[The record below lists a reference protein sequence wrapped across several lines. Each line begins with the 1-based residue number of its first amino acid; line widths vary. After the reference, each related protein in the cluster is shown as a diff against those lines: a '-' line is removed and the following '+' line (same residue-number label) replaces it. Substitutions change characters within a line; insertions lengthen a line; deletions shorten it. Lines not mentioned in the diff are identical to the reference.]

1 MKRGAPQWLDWR
13 IALVLVVIAASF
25 IAILAFPE
33 VVPFTYLWAAAVS
46 TAAFARPTTTLA
58 IGLLAS
64 GLAILGYVLTDN
76 AHGPIFW
83 LRVIGFFVLVG
94 VSYVIALRRSRGEE
108 LLRQQATTDALT
120 GLPNRRLLIERLQA
134 QLLLQVRGTRSPSA
148 VIYADLDDFKAI
160 NDRHGHSVGDEV
172 LVHVSERLVGCMH
185 AADTLARFGG
195 DEFVIAIPVADSRAE
210 IDELCERM
218 REAIARPFEIHGM
231 KVSTGISLGVAISR
245 GDQLSDPTD
254 LIDAADRAL
263 RDCKAESKGGRRVVD
278 YQPAGVSRA

>member
-1 MKRGAPQWLDWR
+1 MKREAPQWLDWR

-195 DEFVIAIPVADSRAE
+195 AEVVIAIPVAASRAE